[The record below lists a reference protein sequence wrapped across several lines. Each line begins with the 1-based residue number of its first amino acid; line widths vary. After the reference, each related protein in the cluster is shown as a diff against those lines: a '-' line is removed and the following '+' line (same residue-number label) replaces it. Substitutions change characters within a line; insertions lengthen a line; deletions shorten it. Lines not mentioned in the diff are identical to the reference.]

1 MQLGKVNSQIHR
13 FHAPIDA
20 LVSAFHSGLLEKLNK
35 EFFIHESDSNDHFEL
50 ESYNTADTIP
60 VATFLRNE
68 QLPDEII
75 KKQYLYVCSFE
86 RKTTLGGD
94 EKFKDYFDNGM
105 DILEALKKSDEGPKI
120 MRTCHLLFEIR
131 GDRWDNNN
139 NEITWMRVP
148 LYACEDACSDKE
160 AAEWMLN
167 ELTTK
172 GNETYDADYFKKG
185 TLEILI

>member
-1 MQLGKVNSQIHR
+1 MQLAKINSQIQR
-13 FHAPIDA
+13 FHDSVDA
-20 LVSAFHSGLLEKLNK
+20 FYIAFHSTFVGPFDKDN
-35 EFFIHESDSNDHFEL
+35 FAHESNSNDHFEI
-50 ESYNTADTIP
+50 ESSNPADTIP

-86 RKTTLGGD
+86 REATLGGR

-105 DILEALKKSDEGPKI
+105 DILEALKKSGEGPKI
-120 MRTCHLLFEIR
+120 IKTCHLLFEIR
-131 GDRWDNNN
+131 GDRSKNNDGIN
-139 NEITWMRVP
+139 WMRLA
-148 LYACEDACSDKE
+148 LYACEDASSHQE

-172 GNETYDADYFKKG
+172 GNEMYDADYFKQG

>member
-1 MQLGKVNSQIHR
+1 M
-13 FHAPIDA
+13 DA
-20 LVSAFHSGLLEKLNK
+20 FYIAFHSTFVGQFDKDK
-35 EFFIHESDSNDHFEL
+35 FAHESKSNDHFEI
-50 ESYNTADTIP
+50 ESSNPADTIP

-75 KKQYLYVCSFE
+75 KKQYFYVCSFE
-86 RKTTLGGD
+86 RESTLGYR
-94 EKFKDYFDNGM
+94 EKYKDYIDNGM

-131 GDRWDNNN
+131 GDRWDNNDV
-139 NEITWMRVP
+139 ITWMRVP
-148 LYACEDACSDKE
+148 LYACEDASSHQE

-172 GNETYDADYFKKG
+172 GNESYDADYFEKG

>member
-1 MQLGKVNSQIHR
+1 MAKVNSQIHR
-13 FHAPIDA
+13 FHAPVDA

-35 EFFIHESDSNDHFEL
+35 ELFMHESYSNDHFEL

-86 RKTTLGGD
+86 RESTIGYR
-94 EKFKDYFDNGM
+94 EKFKDYLDNGM
-105 DILEALKKSDEGPKI
+105 DILEALKKNNEGPKI
-120 MRTCHLLFEIR
+120 IRTCHLLFEIR
-131 GDRWDNNN
+131 GARWKNNDGIN
-139 NEITWMRVP
+139 WVRLA
-148 LYACEDACSDKE
+148 LYACEDASSHQE
-160 AAEWMLN
+160 AAEWMMN

-172 GNETYDADYFKKG
+172 GNEMYEADYFEKG
-185 TLEILI
+185 TLERLI

>member
-1 MQLGKVNSQIHR
+1 MAKANSQIHR

-20 LVSAFHSGLLEKLNK
+20 LVSAFHSGVLKKLNK
-35 EFFIHESDSNDHFEL
+35 EFFMHESNSNDHFEL

-86 RKTTLGGD
+86 WKTTLGGR
-94 EKFKDYFDNGM
+94 EKFKEYLDNGM
-105 DILEALKKSDEGPKI
+105 NIVEALYKGYEGPKI
-120 MRTCHLLFEIR
+120 IKTNHLLFEIR
-131 GDRWDNNN
+131 GDRWKNNDDIN
-139 NEITWMRVP
+139 WMRLA
-148 LYACEDACSDKE
+148 LYACEDASSHQE

-167 ELTTK
+167 ETTTK
-172 GNETYDADYFKKG
+172 GSDYQEHTADYFKNG
-185 TLEILI
+185 TLEIIK

>member
-1 MQLGKVNSQIHR
+1 MGKETSQIHR
-13 FHAPIDA
+13 FHDSMDA
-20 LVSAFHSGLLEKLNK
+20 FYIAFHSTFVGTYD
-35 EFFIHESDSNDHFEL
+35 SDNDPHDSNLNDHFEI
-50 ESYNTADTIP
+50 ESSNPADTIP

-68 QLPDEII
+68 KLPDEII
-75 KKQYLYVCSFE
+75 KTQFFYVCSFE
-86 RKTTLGGD
+86 RESTIGYR
-94 EKFKDYFDNGM
+94 EKFKDHIDNGM
-105 DILEALKKSDEGPKI
+105 DILAALKKSDEGPKI
-120 MRTCHLLFEIR
+120 IRTCHLLFEIR
-131 GDRWDNNN
+131 GDRWDNN